1 LNAAAALWIA
11 GKASTLAD
19 GARLAAEQVD
29 SGRALGTL
37 DRFVA
42 LSQKLGDA

>member
-11 GKASTLAD
+11 GKAPTLSD

-29 SGRALGTL
+29 SGRALATL
-37 DRFVA
+37 DRFVV
-42 LSQKLGDA
+42 LSTKLGDA